1 MGWYHVNNTGKGI
14 NLGDGEEVHYNEDF
28 LARYVPTKE
37 EVLALVP
44 SFKNE
49 DLEGYEAW
57 PLCMKFVAAAGDWY
71 NLHLKMTSLFLKRWT
86 LSRLFTAKAR
96 PMSVSQCCVPTTLPA
111 KARRFVW
118 TARKRTNVLSLRSR
132 ARPRKSISRP
142 LWWAII

>member
-49 DLEGYEAW
+49 DLEGYESW
-57 PLCMKFVAAAGDWY
+57 PLGMKFVAAAGDWY
-71 NLHLKMTSLFLKRWT
+71 NLHRAKDYGSDCLKEEAHIIYANALCLVLKSVTAIPPGAFSVRLITMATRWFSAP
-86 LSRLFTAKAR
+86 LIGR
-96 PMSVSQCCVPTTLPA
+96 
-111 KARRFVW
+111 
-118 TARKRTNVLSLRSR
+118 
-132 ARPRKSISRP
+132 RKSITKSSP
-142 LWWAII
+142 L

>member
-57 PLCMKFVAAAGDWY
+57 PLGMKFVAAAGDWY
-71 NLHLKMTSLFLKRWT
+71 NLHRAKDYGSDCLKEE
-86 LSRLFTAKAR
+86 AH
-96 PMSVSQCCVPTTLPA
+96 
-111 KARRFVW
+111 
-118 TARKRTNVLSLRSR
+118 
-132 ARPRKSISRP
+132 
-142 LWWAII
+142 IIYANALCHVFEKCYG